1 MPMKK
6 LNTGTWKQ
14 KTFYGFIFIAGYFY
28 QPNFI
33 YENFWS
39 RADFYKYIP
48 FTVPFWFYSI
58 VCGFGFT
65 VIVWSFVKFSRKH
78 L

>member
-1 MPMKK
+1 MRK

-14 KTFYGFIFIAGYFY
+14 RVFYGLMFFIGYIR
-28 QPNFI
+28 QPNFV

-39 RADFYKYIP
+39 RADFYESLP
-48 FTVPFWFYSI
+48 FAVPFWFYSI
-58 VCGFGFT
+58 VCGVVFAF
-65 VIVWSFVKFSRKH
+65 IVWGFIRFAKKY

>member
-1 MPMKK
+1 MRK

-14 KTFYGFIFIAGYFY
+14 RVFYGFIAFLGFFY

-39 RADFYKYIP
+39 RADFYKTMP
-48 FTVPFWFYSI
+48 FAVPFWLYCSI
-58 VCGFGFT
+58 CGLAFATLVWGFNR
-65 VIVWSFVKFSRKH
+65 FAKKH

>member
-1 MPMKK
+1 MTK
-6 LNTGTWKQ
+6 LSIGTWKQ
-14 KTFYGFIFIAGYFY
+14 RVFYGSMFLLGYLY

-39 RADFYKYIP
+39 RADFYKSIP
-48 FTVPFWFYSI
+48 FTVPFWLYSI
-58 VCGFGFT
+58 VCGVVFAF
-65 VIVWSFVKFSRKH
+65 IVWSFNRFARKN